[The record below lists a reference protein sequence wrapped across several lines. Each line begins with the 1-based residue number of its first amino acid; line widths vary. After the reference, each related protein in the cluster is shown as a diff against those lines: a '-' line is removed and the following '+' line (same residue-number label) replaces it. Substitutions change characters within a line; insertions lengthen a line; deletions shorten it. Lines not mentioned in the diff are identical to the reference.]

1 MGDLRSTA
9 AREPTASSLLSSES
23 LPPRLRRRVCL
34 GAYRPEEQLHI
45 CSSFC
50 WNPISSHFQRPAPL
64 FEPHSKLTHF
74 MSISFPYLSLRQ
86 CIPLSNPSLSSPAH
100 LPYLTQADTVVEKW
114 DIAKHGHK
122 YENAEEQLWC
132 SRIYQ
137 APLLLQESWG
147 GVMQS
152 GQWAFLHRWGRGGW
166 SRAGTG
172 LVGNHTVGAVCWG
185 VVWSCG
191 VGWIRG
197 KTALV
202 G

>member
-1 MGDLRSTA
+1 MH
-9 AREPTASSLLSSES
+9 SL
-23 LPPRLRRRVCL
+23 
-34 GAYRPEEQLHI
+34 
-45 CSSFC
+45 
-50 WNPISSHFQRPAPL
+50 
-64 FEPHSKLTHF
+64 
-74 MSISFPYLSLRQ
+74 
-86 CIPLSNPSLSSPAH
+86 PLSNPSLSSPAH

-114 DIAKHGHK
+114 DIAKHGHN
-122 YENAEEQLWC
+122 YENSEEQRWC